1 MQNERKIPVHVA
13 IIMDGNGRWAKKR
26 GLPRTAGHAQ
36 GARVVEQILE
46 DADHMGIRYLT
57 VYAFSTENW
66 SRPDSEVKALMNLLR
81 TYMKTSLAK
90 CARNN
95 VRIRVIGDKSR
106 LDSDLQAS
114 IANLEKE
121 TASNTGIGFQIAI
134 NYGSRDEIVRALRKA
149 AQRVKDSELNPEDIT
164 EDMISDGLDTAG
176 IPDPDLLI
184 RTGGEERISNF
195 LLWQKRTQIRR
206 SDLMKE
212 RVISGVVIAA
222 LIVGAGLL
230 GGFPLAVLIMV
241 CSMIG
246 FQELARAT
254 AVLNSGEKVN
264 ALTGTMLVMT
274 AVYYVGLMIFQAR
287 WGSVPDQLVLA
298 SDFFTTVVIIA
309 AFLGIMTVY
318 VLTFPKFRSEQ
329 VMAAFFSFVYA
340 PILMAFVYR
349 SRTLPYGIFMY
360 ALVFVCSSVCDT
372 CALAAGMMFGKH
384 KMAPVL
390 SPKKT
395 KEGAVGGLLG
405 SAVCSV
411 ILAYILRAM
420 DPGADYRIQFLIIGV
435 CGALI
440 SMIGDLAASAIKRNH
455 DIKDYGNLIPGHGGI
470 MDRFDSIIFTAPL
483 IYILGVILMG
493 TAAL

>member
-1 MQNERKIPVHVA
+1 
-13 IIMDGNGRWAKKR
+13 MDGNGRWAKKR

-164 EDMISDGLDTAG
+164 EDLISDGLDTAG

-195 LLWQKRTQIRR
+195 LLWQTAYSELYFCDAAWPDFSKAELEDRK
-206 SDLMKE
+206 S
-212 RVISGVVIAA
+212 VV
-222 LIVGAGLL
+222 
-230 GGFPLAVLIMV
+230 
-241 CSMIG
+241 
-246 FQELARAT
+246 
-254 AVLNSGEKVN
+254 
-264 ALTGTMLVMT
+264 
-274 AVYYVGLMIFQAR
+274 
-287 WGSVPDQLVLA
+287 
-298 SDFFTTVVIIA
+298 
-309 AFLGIMTVY
+309 
-318 VLTFPKFRSEQ
+318 
-329 VMAAFFSFVYA
+329 
-340 PILMAFVYR
+340 
-349 SRTLPYGIFMY
+349 
-360 ALVFVCSSVCDT
+360 
-372 CALAAGMMFGKH
+372 
-384 KMAPVL
+384 
-390 SPKKT
+390 
-395 KEGAVGGLLG
+395 
-405 SAVCSV
+405 
-411 ILAYILRAM
+411 
-420 DPGADYRIQFLIIGV
+420 
-435 CGALI
+435 
-440 SMIGDLAASAIKRNH
+440 
-455 DIKDYGNLIPGHGGI
+455 
-470 MDRFDSIIFTAPL
+470 
-483 IYILGVILMG
+483 
-493 TAAL
+493 

>member
-195 LLWQKRTQIRR
+195 LLWQTAY
-206 SDLMKE
+206 S
-212 RVISGVVIAA
+212 
-222 LIVGAGLL
+222 
-230 GGFPLAVLIMV
+230 
-241 CSMIG
+241 
-246 FQELARAT
+246 ELYFCA
-254 AVLNSGEKVN
+254 
-264 ALTGTMLVMT
+264 
-274 AVYYVGLMIFQAR
+274 
-287 WGSVPDQLVLA
+287 
-298 SDFFTTVVIIA
+298 
-309 AFLGIMTVY
+309 
-318 VLTFPKFRSEQ
+318 
-329 VMAAFFSFVYA
+329 
-340 PILMAFVYR
+340 
-349 SRTLPYGIFMY
+349 
-360 ALVFVCSSVCDT
+360 DT
-372 CALAAGMMFGKH
+372 E
-384 KMAPVL
+384 V
-390 SPKKT
+390 
-395 KEGAVGGLLG
+395 
-405 SAVCSV
+405 
-411 ILAYILRAM
+411 
-420 DPGADYRIQFLIIGV
+420 
-435 CGALI
+435 
-440 SMIGDLAASAIKRNH
+440 
-455 DIKDYGNLIPGHGGI
+455 
-470 MDRFDSIIFTAPL
+470 
-483 IYILGVILMG
+483 
-493 TAAL
+493 

>member
-134 NYGSRDEIVRALRKA
+134 NYGSRDEMVRALRKT

-164 EDMISDGLDTAG
+164 EDMISNGLDTAG

-195 LLWQKRTQIRR
+195 LLWQTAYSELYFCDAAWPDFNKAELEKAVDAFNNRERR
-206 SDLMKE
+206 
-212 RVISGVVIAA
+212 
-222 LIVGAGLL
+222 
-230 GGFPLAVLIMV
+230 
-241 CSMIG
+241 
-246 FQELARAT
+246 
-254 AVLNSGEKVN
+254 
-264 ALTGTMLVMT
+264 
-274 AVYYVGLMIFQAR
+274 Y
-287 WGSVPDQLVLA
+287 
-298 SDFFTTVVIIA
+298 
-309 AFLGIMTVY
+309 
-318 VLTFPKFRSEQ
+318 
-329 VMAAFFSFVYA
+329 
-340 PILMAFVYR
+340 
-349 SRTLPYGIFMY
+349 
-360 ALVFVCSSVCDT
+360 
-372 CALAAGMMFGKH
+372 
-384 KMAPVL
+384 
-390 SPKKT
+390 
-395 KEGAVGGLLG
+395 GGL
-405 SAVCSV
+405 
-411 ILAYILRAM
+411 
-420 DPGADYRIQFLIIGV
+420 
-435 CGALI
+435 I
-440 SMIGDLAASAIKRNH
+440 S
-455 DIKDYGNLIPGHGGI
+455 
-470 MDRFDSIIFTAPL
+470 
-483 IYILGVILMG
+483 
-493 TAAL
+493 

>member
-1 MQNERKIPVHVA
+1 
-13 IIMDGNGRWAKKR
+13 MDGNGRWAKKR

-164 EDMISDGLDTAG
+164 EDIISDGLDTAG

-195 LLWQKRTQIRR
+195 LLWQTAYSELYFCDAAWPDFNKAELEKAVDAFNNRERR
-206 SDLMKE
+206 
-212 RVISGVVIAA
+212 
-222 LIVGAGLL
+222 
-230 GGFPLAVLIMV
+230 
-241 CSMIG
+241 
-246 FQELARAT
+246 
-254 AVLNSGEKVN
+254 
-264 ALTGTMLVMT
+264 
-274 AVYYVGLMIFQAR
+274 Y
-287 WGSVPDQLVLA
+287 
-298 SDFFTTVVIIA
+298 
-309 AFLGIMTVY
+309 
-318 VLTFPKFRSEQ
+318 
-329 VMAAFFSFVYA
+329 
-340 PILMAFVYR
+340 
-349 SRTLPYGIFMY
+349 
-360 ALVFVCSSVCDT
+360 
-372 CALAAGMMFGKH
+372 
-384 KMAPVL
+384 
-390 SPKKT
+390 
-395 KEGAVGGLLG
+395 GGL
-405 SAVCSV
+405 
-411 ILAYILRAM
+411 
-420 DPGADYRIQFLIIGV
+420 
-435 CGALI
+435 I
-440 SMIGDLAASAIKRNH
+440 S
-455 DIKDYGNLIPGHGGI
+455 
-470 MDRFDSIIFTAPL
+470 
-483 IYILGVILMG
+483 
-493 TAAL
+493 

>member
-134 NYGSRDEIVRALRKA
+134 NYGSRDEIVRAVRKA
-149 AQRVKDSELNPEDIT
+149 AMKVKETELNPEDIT
-164 EDMISDGLDTAG
+164 EDMISDELDTCG

-195 LLWQKRTQIRR
+195 LLWQSAYSELNFCDAAWPDFNKAELEKAIDAFNNRERR
-206 SDLMKE
+206 
-212 RVISGVVIAA
+212 
-222 LIVGAGLL
+222 
-230 GGFPLAVLIMV
+230 
-241 CSMIG
+241 
-246 FQELARAT
+246 
-254 AVLNSGEKVN
+254 
-264 ALTGTMLVMT
+264 
-274 AVYYVGLMIFQAR
+274 Y
-287 WGSVPDQLVLA
+287 
-298 SDFFTTVVIIA
+298 
-309 AFLGIMTVY
+309 
-318 VLTFPKFRSEQ
+318 
-329 VMAAFFSFVYA
+329 
-340 PILMAFVYR
+340 
-349 SRTLPYGIFMY
+349 
-360 ALVFVCSSVCDT
+360 
-372 CALAAGMMFGKH
+372 
-384 KMAPVL
+384 
-390 SPKKT
+390 
-395 KEGAVGGLLG
+395 GGL
-405 SAVCSV
+405 
-411 ILAYILRAM
+411 
-420 DPGADYRIQFLIIGV
+420 
-435 CGALI
+435 I
-440 SMIGDLAASAIKRNH
+440 SRKRE
-455 DIKDYGNLIPGHGGI
+455 
-470 MDRFDSIIFTAPL
+470 
-483 IYILGVILMG
+483 
-493 TAAL
+493 